1 MVAIALYNGQME
13 FEAVVVGS
21 GPIPPNPGEFMSSVR
36 LGEHHSTIGHA
47 FSKALLPHLL
57 GPAAV
62 GSLTGVLAA
71 PQIGIAAAAAVAY
84 LVLAVGEI
92 GAALWVELLG

>member
-1 MVAIALYNGQME
+1 M
-13 FEAVVVGS
+13 
-21 GPIPPNPGEFMSSVR
+21 
-36 LGEHHSTIGHA
+36 
-47 FSKALLPHLL
+47 PHLL

-62 GSLTGVLAA
+62 GCLTGVLAA

>member
-1 MVAIALYNGQME
+1 M
-13 FEAVVVGS
+13 
-21 GPIPPNPGEFMSSVR
+21 
-36 LGEHHSTIGHA
+36 
-47 FSKALLPHLL
+47 PHLL